1 MSDPRG
7 EMMPSDEGS
16 APPSVADQI
25 TRSLGSVWSRHASE
39 RPSEITTEI
48 TDSVVVCTF
57 KDAVAS
63 FNAGPVVEA
72 DGNGNGAKP
81 EESRVSNPSAYRH
94 EAIAAVSRLTERR
107 VVGFIP
113 KHDKKTDVAT
123 EKFILERKLKKN

>member
-1 MSDPRG
+1 MSDLRSDTPG
-7 EMMPSDEGS
+7 EEAS

-48 TDSVVVCTF
+48 NDSVVKCTF

-63 FNAGPVVEA
+63 FNAGPVVEEEA
-72 DGNGNGAKP
+72 NGNRVAK
-81 EESRVSNPSAYRH
+81 ESRVSNPSAYRH
-94 EAIAAVSRLTERR
+94 AAIAAVSKVTGRR
-107 VVGFIP
+107 VMGFIP

-123 EKFILERKLKKN
+123 EKFILERAPKKN

>member
-1 MSDPRG
+1 M
-7 EMMPSDEGS
+7 
-16 APPSVADQI
+16 
-25 TRSLGSVWSRHASE
+25 WSRHASQ

-63 FNAGPVVEA
+63 FNAGPVVEEGA
-72 DGNGNGAKP
+72 DANGNGKP

-113 KHDKKTDVAT
+113 KHDKKTDTAT
-123 EKFILERKLKKN
+123 EKFILERKTKKN

>member
-1 MSDPRG
+1 MSDLRSDMPG
-7 EMMPSDEGS
+7 EEAS

-48 TDSVVVCTF
+48 NDSVVKCTF

-63 FNAGPVVEA
+63 FNAGPVVEEDA
-72 DGNGNGAKP
+72 SGNEVA

-113 KHDKKTDVAT
+113 KHDKKTDTAT
-123 EKFILERKLKKN
+123 EKFILERAPTKN

>member
-1 MSDPRG
+1 MSDLR
-7 EMMPSDEGS
+7 SDTPTDEAS

-48 TDSVVVCTF
+48 SDSVVKCTI

-63 FNAGPVVEA
+63 FNAGPAVEEDA
-72 DGNGNGAKP
+72 NGNGVA
-81 EESRVSNPSAYRH
+81 EEPRVSNQRAYRQ
-94 EAIAAVSRLTERR
+94 EAIAAVARLTERR

-113 KHDKKTDVAT
+113 KHDKKTDVAI
-123 EKFILERKLKKN
+123 EKFILERAPKKN